1 MEQRINSGV
10 KIHVLQIIEGGYD
23 YRIFLRILLAAARR
37 FGCPDWQATEPM
49 KHVLKMAVGRC
60 WRAPRFVCLVLYITI
75 NKLGWLP
82 FYDEA
87 KVNKCSLVLK
97 RLQGNCHSY
106 MYDLLK
112 CNTDLH
118 TRSGRYSALN
128 LVCPRYNRESEGG
141 RTFSVS
147 ATRLWNSLPID
158 LKKGTCVTSFR
169 KAIYSHFLTRYNDVD
184 HFSLS
189 ET

>member
-1 MEQRINSGV
+1 ME
-10 KIHVLQIIEGGYD
+10 
-23 YRIFLRILLAAARR
+23 
-37 FGCPDWQATEPM
+37 
-49 KHVLKMAVGRC
+49 
-60 WRAPRFVCLVLYITI
+60 LVNTLSELTPTH
-75 NKLGWLP
+75 P
-82 FYDEA
+82 FRY
-87 KVNKCSLVLK
+87 K
-97 RLQGNCHSY
+97 RLGKWSVFF
-106 MYDLLK
+106 L
-112 CNTDLH
+112 DLH
-118 TRSGRYSALN
+118 LLLN
-128 LVCPRYNRESEGG
+128 LVCPRYNRESEEG

>member
-1 MEQRINSGV
+1 MI
-10 KIHVLQIIEGGYD
+10 
-23 YRIFLRILLAAARR
+23 RR
-37 FGCPDWQATEPM
+37 VQNERNFRGKRVSATTLSRS
-49 KHVLKMAVGRC
+49 H
-60 WRAPRFVCLVLYITI
+60 FFQF
-75 NKLGWLP
+75 P
-82 FYDEA
+82 FFF
-87 KVNKCSLVLK
+87 SP
-97 RLQGNCHSY
+97 HPP
-106 MYDLLK
+106 LLK
-112 CNTDLH
+112 GEEKIFSRKSATLEKRVLH
-118 TRSGRYSALN
+118 TAVESHLWDTSIKGTPPF
-128 LVCPRYNRESEGG
+128 VCPRYNRESEGG